1 MALVRAE
8 NQDAMLEPKIMTTA
22 IRSTA
27 MRATNR
33 PYSVTAIPCSERTKR
48 ETARTG
54 TSCRWTWES
63 GRRIAPRNSNVQGL
77 SFSRQ

>member
-27 MRATNR
+27 MSATSR

-54 TSCRWTWES
+54 DLVVD
-63 GRRIAPRNSNVQGL
+63 GRGKRQPHRAAPDSNV
-77 SFSRQ
+77 